1 MLSKNRKGGRE
12 REVKGKARE
21 FFFFLFVNG
30 EFEMISLRF
39 SRRIEYLRRHREMGI
54 FSNFGHNQATFSIHF
69 ADFESSYGGPM
80 M

>member
-1 MLSKNRKGGRE
+1 
-12 REVKGKARE
+12 
-21 FFFFLFVNG
+21 
-30 EFEMISLRF
+30 MISLRF
-39 SRRIEYLRRHREMGI
+39 LVEYLRRHREMGI